1 MGAIVD
7 RASGEVSVDDYKAGE
22 DVFDIPFGE
31 DILSTPGD
39 FSLVLL
45 LKILGDRSVSRSV
58 ISDVTYVFT
67 MRGGRLQKG
76 VWRRKRQGEAR
87 GSGRQ

>member
-1 MGAIVD
+1 MGAVVD

-22 DVFDIPFGE
+22 DVFNISFGE

-45 LKILGDRSVSRSV
+45 LKVLGDGSVSRGV
-58 ISDVTYVFT
+58 INDVTHVFA
-67 MRGGRLQKG
+67 MRGGVLK
-76 VWRRKRQGEAR
+76 KEC
-87 GSGRQ
+87 GSKSV